1 MITFTTA
8 PAATYMCLIFTDR
21 QIDFWIS
28 AEPGRDFIF
37 LQANFSSLHQTT
49 WNIFPS
55 LPVSAE
61 VYTSISFSSKFLVG
75 SFNQYRS
82 QGSQCPVLPNY
93 LTTTFR
99 LQQWLTETFEQEFAF
114 VRHIDILFSSNP
126 KLLPDSSRYMHKQ
139 EFIEAKRNFS
149 HYWPSENIFPQ
160 TIFNMHGK
168 IPVDDE
174 FLKRIAT
181 AMHTQQWRV
190 VKWAGSLQK
199 PPSSAHYFVIS
210 TLLLQKKT
218 HRSFKMI
225 TLVHTGK
232 KKRISI

>member
-1 MITFTTA
+1 MSHFHWQA
-8 PAATYMCLIFTDR
+8 NRFLNFSR
-21 QIDFWIS
+21 VQ
-28 AEPGRDFIF
+28 PGRDFIF

-55 LPVSAE
+55 LLVSAE

-126 KLLPDSSRYMHKQ
+126 KLLPVYAQAR
-139 EFIEAKRNFS
+139 I
-149 HYWPSENIFPQ
+149 YWSEE
-160 TIFNMHGK
+160 K
-168 IPVDDE
+168 
-174 FLKRIAT
+174 FL
-181 AMHTQQWRV
+181 
-190 VKWAGSLQK
+190 
-199 PPSSAHYFVIS
+199 
-210 TLLLQKKT
+210 TLLTLGKYFPPNNFQYAWKNSGRWWVFKKNSHSNAHAAVKSCQMGWEST
-218 HRSFKMI
+218 KTALLCPLFCHFYPPTS
-225 TLVHTGK
+225 K
-232 KKRISI
+232 KDTQIL

>member
-1 MITFTTA
+1 M
-8 PAATYMCLIFTDR
+8 
-21 QIDFWIS
+21 
-28 AEPGRDFIF
+28 
-37 LQANFSSLHQTT
+37 
-49 WNIFPS
+49 
-55 LPVSAE
+55 SAE

-99 LQQWLTETFEQEFAF
+99 LQQWLTETFEQEFSF

-126 KLLPDSSRYMHKQ
+126 KLLPDSRYMRKQ

-181 AMHTQQWRV
+181 AMHTRSSEELSNGLGV
-190 VKWAGSLQK
+190 YKNR
-199 PPSSAHYFVIS
+199 PPLPIILSFLPSYF
-210 TLLLQKKT
+210 
-218 HRSFKMI
+218 
-225 TLVHTGK
+225 
-232 KKRISI
+232 KKRHTDPLKW

>member
-1 MITFTTA
+1 M
-8 PAATYMCLIFTDR
+8 
-21 QIDFWIS
+21 
-28 AEPGRDFIF
+28 
-37 LQANFSSLHQTT
+37 
-49 WNIFPS
+49 
-55 LPVSAE
+55 SAE

-99 LQQWLTETFEQEFAF
+99 LKQQWLTETFEQEFAF

-126 KLLPDSSRYMHKQ
+126 KLLPDSSRYAQARIYWSEEK
-139 EFIEAKRNFS
+139 FLTLLTLGKYFPPNNFQYAWKNSGRWWVFKKNS
-149 HYWPSENIFPQ
+149 HSN
-160 TIFNMHGK
+160 
-168 IPVDDE
+168 
-174 FLKRIAT
+174 A
-181 AMHTQQWRV
+181 HTQQWRV